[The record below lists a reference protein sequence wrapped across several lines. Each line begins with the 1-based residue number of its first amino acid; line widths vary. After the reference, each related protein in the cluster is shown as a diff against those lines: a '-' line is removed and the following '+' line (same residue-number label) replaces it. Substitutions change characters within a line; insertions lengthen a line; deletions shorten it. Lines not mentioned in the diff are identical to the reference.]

1 MLIIKSADLYSYRF
15 GHIECTFKKL
25 YTNDY
30 GITYFDAFFKVRK
43 EVIPSNHDIF
53 YCVLKFFSQFCMDKS
68 YFIPSFYFRVKE
80 IILYSEKQGQYLL
93 EPNEERLLQSLYGH
107 FFSTADPH
115 MWNQQLKDL
124 NVLTTSTC

>member
-1 MLIIKSADLYSYRF
+1 MLIIKSADMYSYRF

-107 FFSTADPH
+107 FFPTADPH